1 MSAWRLGAVVLGVV
15 LSLVNGLAVV
25 HGPLDVLGG
34 VLVALA
40 ILLPQGARRRRP
52 GNARAAVL
60 VSERACSRR
69 PPRTSS
75 TTPSGPISSCAGCS
89 AAQKEALQETIGLA
103 VEIAREGREG
113 RKIGTLFVVG
123 DTDEVLARSRPL
135 ILDPL
140 AGHAPEL
147 LDVRRPDFR
156 ETVKEL
162 AQLDGA
168 FVVDSDGTFVSAGRF
183 VEVDVHATDF
193 IPGLGTR
200 HAAAASITRM
210 TRAFAVV
217 VSQSSIVRV
226 FAGGELRAEVL
237 PELFLLA
244 RERAFR
250 GASEVRQ
257 MPEYGLT
264 LALAGDG
271 AAPAA

>member
-1 MSAWRLGAVVLGVV
+1 MLKET
-15 LSLVNGLAVV
+15 
-25 HGPLDVLGG
+25 PKD
-34 VLVALA
+34 
-40 ILLPQGARRRRP
+40 ILH
-52 GNARAAVL
+52 NAF
-60 VSERACSRR
+60 
-69 PPRTSS
+69 
-75 TTPSGPISSCAGCS
+75 GPISSCAGCS

-271 AAPAA
+271 AVPAA